1 MATTPSERKVDI
13 EFITKL
19 RIAISP
25 FSDGKYD
32 DNFNLEV
39 AKDTHEV
46 RLARKYPAPGWDF
59 ANKSIGEMPDA
70 LLHQLFLIPSHK
82 LGEGVGGIQN
92 VATGLWLE
100 HDPKTGKLK
109 AVEEF
114 TGAPD
119 QIFHCVR
126 HFYVEDSG
134 TLFMTPRP
142 GPMFVG
148 PEGEIGV
155 LSFLL
160 GTDGK
165 PLGRPSGSGSGD
177 GDGAVVYDIVAL
189 PDSEYN
195 CDFEFFGYGGTH
207 VNDAK

>member
-1 MATTPSERKVDI
+1 MATTPSERKMDT
-13 EFITKL
+13 EYITKL

-25 FSDGKYD
+25 FSDGKFD

-59 ANKSIGEMPDA
+59 ANNW
-70 LLHQLFLIPSHK
+70 
-82 LGEGVGGIQN
+82 GEGVGGIQN

-119 QIFHCVR
+119 QIFECLR
-126 HFYVEDSG
+126 HFYGDDG

-165 PLGRPSGSGSGD
+165 PLGRPSGGGSGD

-189 PDSEYN
+189 PESEYKSVVVVVLVAAFVTL
-195 CDFEFFGYGGTH
+195 DVTVSITGADRTPSI
-207 VNDAK
+207 